1 MAESTF
7 PEVPEKAEFPLFEEQ
22 VLAFWKEIDAFK
34 ESQRLAEEANRPPF
48 TFYDGPP
55 FATGLPH
62 YGHILAGTIK
72 DVITRYAHQT
82 GHQVERRFGWD
93 CHGLP
98 VEYEIDKRL
107 KIKSTADVEK
117 IGIKAYNAEC
127 RSIVTRYC
135 KEWESVVTRFGRWID
150 FRNDY
155 KTMEPW
161 YMESVWWVFKQIFDK
176 GLVYRGFRVMP
187 YSTAISTTLSNFEAG
202 QNYKEVDDPAVVV
215 TFPLVDRPEAAF
227 LAWTTTP
234 WTLPSNLALCTHPTM
249 QYVTVKDTKSGKVYI
264 LAESRLVELYPKLKK
279 KGYKGGEFEVLEKH
293 SGEELKGMRYTPI
306 FPYFEA
312 HPNAFQV
319 ICDTYVTDD
328 SGTGIV
334 HCAPAF
340 GEDDFRVC
348 TSFGIIEKGG
358 ALPCP
363 VDADGRFTEEV
374 TDFAGQHVK
383 DADPGICA
391 LLKERGRLLRKSIY
405 RHNYPFCYRSQKPL
419 IYKAV
424 PGWFIRV
431 EQVKERLLANNMQTY
446 WVPSFVQEKRF
457 HNWLENARDWNIS
470 RSRYWG
476 TPLPLWVSEDLEE
489 IVCVGSIA
497 ELEELSGVKAT
508 DLHRENIDDIEIP
521 SKKGKGMLRRI
532 SDVFDCWFES
542 GSMPYAQQHYPFE
555 RKEIFENKFPAD
567 FIAEGLDQTR
577 GWFYTLMVIST
588 ILFDKPPF
596 KNLIV
601 NGLVLAEDGKKMS
614 KSLKNYPDPI
624 AVVNQYGADAVRLYL
639 INSPAV
645 RAEEVKFREMGV
657 LGVVREVFLPWFN
670 AFRFFVQNSERLDAS
685 GEAEGTFDR
694 SQAEQV
700 AEASKNIMDRWIM
713 AALHG
718 LIEVF
723 QREMAAYRLYT
734 VVPRLVEFIEMLT
747 NWYVRLNRERLRNQA
762 GDATDCRQSLCTLFT
777 VLVTLCK
784 LMAPFTPF
792 FTEYMYQMLMVPDNT
807 VKRSLAEG
815 AGGFASKSVH
825 FELIPEPNKSLLD
838 EQIER
843 TMKHMQDAI
852 NLQRLLRGN
861 DLPLKRPVK
870 EMILVHP
877 DEATLTSLKTVEPY
891 IIAESNVH
899 KVSMTTDERKW
910 CKLNAKADGRV
921 LGKKLGKKFKAVF
934 AAVKE
939 LTHEQ
944 LTEFQRTGQMEI
956 EGEVLT
962 TEDIKLER
970 TVIADESRYRA
981 KVSEENLCVIIDITE
996 DPKLMREWL
1005 AREVLNRVQKLRKSS
1020 NVLVSDV
1027 LRVFLEVL
1035 DEPKKAHL
1043 LEALKENEESMIV
1056 PKLKAPLMPHALMQ
1070 ENAVIAGQGED
1081 EVDGIK
1087 IRLTL
1092 VRPCLYVNPK
1102 APVAV
1107 KSLLMSMD
1115 YGWVCNNGME
1125 KVAINIDG
1133 KEHVLKRGEDYFLD
1147 APEALKAM

>member
-1 MAESTF
+1 MPGGTF
-7 PEVPEKAEFPLFEEQ
+7 PDVPEKASFPTFEEQ
-22 VLAFWKEIDAFK
+22 VLAFWREIDAFK
-34 ESQRLAEEANRPPF
+34 ESLRQSEAEQRPPF

-82 GHQVERRFGWD
+82 GHHVERRFGWD

-107 KIKSTADVEK
+107 KIQSRADVDK

-127 RSIVTRYC
+127 RGIVTRYC
-135 KEWESVVTRFGRWID
+135 KEWESVVTRLGRWID

-215 TFPLVDRPEAAF
+215 TFPLKQSPDVAF

-249 QYVTVKDTKSGKVYI
+249 EYVKIKDAQSGKMFI
-264 LAESRLVELYPKLKK
+264 LAESRLVELYPKMKK
-279 KGYKGGEFEVLEKH
+279 KGYKGGEFEVLEKMV
-293 SGEELKGMRYTPI
+293 GEKLKGTEYTPI
-306 FPYFEA
+306 FPYFQA
-312 HPNAFQV
+312 HPKAFRV
-319 ICDTYVTDD
+319 VCDTYVTDD

-348 TSFGIIEKGG
+348 TAFGIIEKGG

-363 VDADGRFTEEV
+363 VDADGRFTTEV
-374 TDFAGQHVK
+374 KDFAGQHVK
-383 DADPGICA
+383 DADPGICK
-391 LLKERGRLLRKSIY
+391 LLKERGRLIRKSLY
-405 RHNYPFCYRSQKPL
+405 RHNYPFCYRSQTPL

-431 EQVKERLLANNMQTY
+431 ENVKEQLLRNNKDTY

-476 TPLPLWVSEDLEE
+476 TPLPLWASEDMEE
-489 IVCVGSIA
+489 IICVGSIE
-497 ELEELSGVKAT
+497 ELEALSGVKAT
-508 DLHRENIDDIEIP
+508 DLHRENIDHIEIP
-521 SKKGKGMLRRI
+521 SKKGKGSLKRI
-532 SDVFDCWFES
+532 PDVFDCWFES

-555 RKEIFENKFPAD
+555 RKEVFESKFPAD

-614 KSLKNYPDPI
+614 KSLKNYPDPMT
-624 AVVNQYGADAVRLYL
+624 VVDQYGADAVRLYL

-645 RAEEVKFREMGV
+645 RAEEVKFRELGV
-657 LGVVREVFLPWFN
+657 LGVVRELFLPWFN

-685 GEAEGTFDR
+685 GEAPEAFNR
-694 SQAEQV
+694 AKAESV
-700 AEASKNIMDRWIM
+700 AESSRNIMDRWII

-718 LIEVF
+718 LIAVF
-723 QREMAAYRLYT
+723 QKEMAAYRLYT

-762 GDATDCRQSLCTLFT
+762 GDADDCRKSLCTLFT

-792 FTEYMYQMLMVPDNT
+792 FTEYMYQMLMVPENT
-807 VKRSLAEG
+807 VKRTLS
-815 AGGFASKSVH
+815 GGDSAFVTKSVH
-825 FELIPEPNKSLLD
+825 FEMIPKPNESLLD
-838 EQIER
+838 EQMER

-852 NLQRLLRGN
+852 NLQRLVRGN
-861 DLPLKRPVK
+861 DLPLKRPLK

-877 DEATLTSLKTVEPY
+877 DAATLESLKTVEQY

-899 KVSMTTDERKW
+899 KVTMTTDERKW
-910 CKLNAKADGRV
+910 CKLNAKADGRA

-934 AAVKE
+934 KAVKQ

-944 LTEFQRTGQMEI
+944 LTEFQREGKMEI
-956 EGEVLT
+956 EGEMLT

-970 TVIADESRYRA
+970 SVIADESTYRA
-981 KVSEENLCVIIDITE
+981 KVSEDNLCVIIDITE
-996 DPKLMREWL
+996 DPKLKNEWL

-1027 LRVFLEVL
+1027 LRVFMQVM
-1035 DEPKKAHL
+1035 DSSKEPYL
-1043 LEALKENEESMIV
+1043 VNALKENEESLV
-1056 PKLKAPLMPHALMQ
+1056 LPKLKAPVFPHTLMQ
-1070 ENAVIAGQGED
+1070 ENAVVAGQGED
-1081 EVDGIK
+1081 EVDGVKIK
-1087 IRLTL
+1087 LYL
-1092 VRPCLYVNPK
+1092 VRPCVYVNAK
-1102 APVAV
+1102 APVGV
-1107 KSLLMSMD
+1107 QSLLRSMD
-1115 YGWVCNNGME
+1115 YEWLCTNGSE
-1125 KVAINIDG
+1125 QVAISVDG
-1133 KEHVLKRGEDYFLD
+1133 KEHVLKRGQDYYLD
-1147 APEALKAM
+1147 APEALVST